1 MNATMA
7 LVKQKD
13 GANREVFTEWLLHG
27 GDEGDALVS
36 GDLGTAISVSHT
48 MQCRVV
54 AKALQE
60 PLLVITDS
68 PT

>member
-1 MNATMA
+1 MA

-48 MQCRVV
+48 M
-54 AKALQE
+54 
-60 PLLVITDS
+60 
-68 PT
+68 